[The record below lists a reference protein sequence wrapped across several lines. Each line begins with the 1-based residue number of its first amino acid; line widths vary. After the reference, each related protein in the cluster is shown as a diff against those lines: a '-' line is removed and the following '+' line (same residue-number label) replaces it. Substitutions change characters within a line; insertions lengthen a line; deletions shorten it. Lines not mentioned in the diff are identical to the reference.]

1 MGLDD
6 EHYMRMAHFDREKEI
21 RRMAKKSTV
30 SRDSATIVPWVFG
43 LIAVSVVM
51 EGFTVSPGHGWLC
64 ISGALMA
71 YGLIKRLPAKRLP

>member
-21 RRMAKKSTV
+21 RRMAKKSIV
-30 SRDSATIVPWVFG
+30 SSNSASIAPWVFG

-64 ISGALMA
+64 IGGALIA
-71 YGLIKRLPAKRLP
+71 YGLVMITTKKP